1 MAKTREELMQYAQR
15 EYRVVDGARLQTLT
29 ELELVSLRSRWGERY
44 NKTKDVD
51 LVMRRELVV
60 ACLVDD
66 DGHRLF
72 SDDEVNLL
80 ADWNG
85 SAVERLYDAARELCG
100 LDRSEVDE
108 VEKKSEP
115 TTATS

>member
-66 DGHRLF
+66 DGHRL
-72 SDDEVNLL
+72 S
-80 ADWNG
+80 
-85 SAVERLYDAARELCG
+85 
-100 LDRSEVDE
+100 
-108 VEKKSEP
+108 P
-115 TTATS
+115 TTKLTCWLTGTARPLSGCTMQPGNFAA